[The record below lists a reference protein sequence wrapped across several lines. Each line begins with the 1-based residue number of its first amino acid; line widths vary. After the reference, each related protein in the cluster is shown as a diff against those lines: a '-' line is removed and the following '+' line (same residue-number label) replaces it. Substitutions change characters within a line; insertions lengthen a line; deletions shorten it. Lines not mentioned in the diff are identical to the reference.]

1 MTSTLGPFASTR
13 SFSPESAA
21 CLWMCNT
28 WISSTKLCFRD
39 WVQLA
44 QIYQAPLCRITW
56 HEWTLPCYTHPAA
69 VIQARDQK
77 LVSSN
82 GRSNTIQGQ
91 CGALCPKTH
100 QWVCVRFLCVFS
112 LQSKHPSVVLP
123 NHTCCLISSWP
134 QSWGITKNIWFD
146 FSFVVIVTSLAW
158 DSINNDCD

>member
-1 MTSTLGPFASTR
+1 MTSTLGPFVSTR

-123 NHTCCLISSWP
+123 NQTCCLISSWP

-146 FSFVVIVTSLAW
+146 FSFVVIVTSLVW